1 VKKAKRR
8 ERDRPLFRPISGL
21 RLASGGCS
29 SFKPNGF
36 SQEKEPMQSGTGHA
50 AGGGELTIDLPKPK
64 VSWLSRVASGLVI
77 ALVIYL
83 SLQFLQI
90 RLTNRLAYDWWRTN
104 DGATY
109 SKYFSLT
116 LTYSLYEGSSLLY
129 GLLSLFLPAT
139 NRLNQAAVAFLTGNL
154 LSHMRLP
161 RQPDATD
168 KTTQMGILTPKQ
180 LCQTILLHKGDGDE
194 SFNAW
199 LKDHPSRMQG
209 EVGPLDAN
217 FELTFPA
224 QPDELT
230 KDYTGKAQSFVIKGL
245 HYYGVYPRAGDYE
258 SWKGC
263 LQAWANGGLDKQKVN
278 YVWRQ
283 SAQNKSI
290 YVLVPN
296 DGVIIDKDAAA
307 AWYDQPDN
315 VFGRYGIN
323 MKSPLITFY
332 TTGKAFLDG
341 VPGNLV
347 DGPALE
353 NLIGLNFS
361 PSDAGGWLGFIN
373 GRGSH
378 AGVDEYY
385 NELYKSVDFSP
396 ALPKPECN
404 PTKAAALGSLSGLF
418 TGVAGSA
425 IIFAENPLLGL
436 FAVGFAVAGA
446 AFDAYTKA
454 SARCS

>member
-1 VKKAKRR
+1 
-8 ERDRPLFRPISGL
+8 
-21 RLASGGCS
+21 
-29 SFKPNGF
+29 
-36 SQEKEPMQSGTGHA
+36 MQSGTGHA

-224 QPDELT
+224 QPDDLT

-245 HYYGVYPRAGDYE
+245 TYYGVYPRAGDYE

-263 LQAWANGGLDKQKVN
+263 LQAWANGGLMKRPVN

-290 YVLVPN
+290 YVLAPN
-296 DGVIIDKDAAA
+296 DGVTIDNDAAA

-315 VFGRYGIN
+315 VFGRYGISV
-323 MKSPLITFY
+323 KSPLITFY

-378 AGVDEYY
+378 AGVDEFY

-404 PTKAAALGSLSGLF
+404 KVDQAIWGGVSGLLSGF
-418 TGVAGSA
+418 
-425 IIFAENPLLGL
+425 
-436 FAVGFAVAGA
+436 AGA
-446 AFDAYTKA
+446 APLFATNVLTGALAVLLFAAAGCINGYTSA
-454 SARCS
+454 SARCP

>member
-1 VKKAKRR
+1 
-8 ERDRPLFRPISGL
+8 
-21 RLASGGCS
+21 
-29 SFKPNGF
+29 
-36 SQEKEPMQSGTGHA
+36 MQSGAGDA
-50 AGGGELTIDLPKPK
+50 AGGSQLTIDLPKPK

-199 LKDHPSRMQG
+199 LKAHPSRMQG
-209 EVGPLDAN
+209 EVGPLDAT
-217 FELTFPA
+217 FELTFPP
-224 QPDELT
+224 QPDNLT
-230 KDYTGKAQSFVIKGL
+230 KDYTGTAQSFVIKGNN
-245 HYYGVYPRAGDYE
+245 YFGVYPRAGDYE
-258 SWKGC
+258 SWRGC
-263 LQAWANGGLDKQKVN
+263 LQAWANGGLDKGKVN
-278 YVWRQ
+278 FVWQQ

-290 YVLVPN
+290 YVLVPK
-296 DGVIIDKDAAA
+296 DGVSIDKDAAA

-315 VFGRYGIN
+315 VFGRYGIS

-373 GRGSH
+373 GRGGH

-404 PTKAAALGSLSGLF
+404 PLKQGILGGVGGLLVGFAGAAPLF
-418 TGVAGSA
+418 L
-425 IIFAENPLLGL
+425 ENPLLGV

-446 AFDAYTKA
+446 AFDAYQKA

>member
-1 VKKAKRR
+1 
-8 ERDRPLFRPISGL
+8 
-21 RLASGGCS
+21 
-29 SFKPNGF
+29 
-36 SQEKEPMQSGTGHA
+36 MQSGAGDA
-50 AGGGELTIDLPKPK
+50 AGGSVLTIDLPKPK

-77 ALVIYL
+77 ALVVYL

-90 RLTNRLAYDWWRTN
+90 RLANRLAYDWWRTN

-139 NRLNQAAVAFLTGNL
+139 NRLNQAAVSFLTGNL

-194 SFNAW
+194 SFDAW
-199 LKDHPSRMQG
+199 LKAHPSRMQG

-217 FELTFPA
+217 FELKF
-224 QPDELT
+224 QPQADELT
-230 KDYTGKAQSFVIKGL
+230 KDYTGKAQSFTYKGNS
-245 HYYGVYPRAGDYE
+245 YYGVYPAAGDYE
-258 SWKGC
+258 SWRGC
-263 LQAWANGGLDKQKVN
+263 LQAWANGGLDKSDVN
-278 YVWRQ
+278 FVWRR
-283 SAQNKSI
+283 SAQDQSI
-290 YVLVPN
+290 YVLVPR
-296 DGVIIDKDAAA
+296 DDKPIDKDAAA
-307 AWYDQPDN
+307 AWYNQPDN
-315 VFGRYGIN
+315 VFGRYGIS
-323 MKSPLITFY
+323 MESPLITFY

-404 PTKAAALGSLSGLF
+404 PVKQGILGGLGGLLSGF
-418 TGVAGSA
+418 AGA
-425 IIFAENPLLGL
+425 APLLAEAPFIGL
-436 FAVGFAVAGA
+436 VAVAASAVGFGIQ
-446 AFDAYTKA
+446 AYTR
-454 SARCS
+454 SNERCP